1 MWDSVD
7 AVGINMEPIRDFNPA
22 YIIFH
27 IFLVVIICMLFL
39 NLFVGIVCDTYN
51 KEKALLSL
59 NHLLSESE
67 RMWIEIRIMAY
78 KAKPKILLAPSE
90 VDYSCFRNQ
99 LIKIVTSY
107 GFEVCIIISILL
119 NSLILAVQ
127 YYQMDEDTYKLLNKL
142 NYLFMAI
149 FILEITLKILAM
161 RCLYFK
167 DPWNTFDFIVI
178 ILYIIV
184 LIINLSPVDIDL
196 RSQAT
201 IIRILRILRVLKI
214 IKRA

>member
-78 KAKPKILLAPSE
+78 KAKPKILVTTNKE
-90 VDYSCFRNQ
+90 EYSCFRNQ
-99 LIKIVTSY
+99 LIKLVTAS
-107 GFEVCIIISILL
+107 FFDPFITTVIAL
-119 NSLILAVQ
+119 NAVVLA
-127 YYQMDEDTYKLLNKL
+127 
-142 NYLFMAI
+142 A
-149 FILEITLKILAM
+149 
-161 RCLYFK
+161 
-167 DPWNTFDFIVI
+167 
-178 ILYIIV
+178 
-184 LIINLSPVDIDL
+184 
-196 RSQAT
+196 
-201 IIRILRILRVLKI
+201 
-214 IKRA
+214 